1 MPKRKR
7 KLLQFPRAT
16 FESVGPKLTA
26 RRISE
31 IAGLMELPPGYE
43 RFLMWRNGGRPRKCY
58 FDWTHPRDGAVTSRL
73 DQLLEVNPDA
83 RGTMDCIDCILRF
96 RNWLPRWSIP
106 IGSVDEDS
114 FLLTFHWGD
123 PRIDEV
129 WLKRW
134 YHEDPDASGPEEDVY
149 HIADSIPEFLA
160 MLHDRA
166 PEYDDD

>member
-31 IAGLMELPPGYE
+31 IAGLMELPQGYE

-58 FDWTHPRDGAVTSRL
+58 FDWSHPRDGAVTSRL
-73 DQLLEVNPDA
+73 DRLLEVNPDA

-96 RNWLPRWSIP
+96 RNWLPRWSVP

-149 HIADSIPEFLA
+149 HIADSLPEFLA

-166 PEYDDD
+166 PEYDDE